1 MGATR
6 STSAQSLSADTTQP
20 STSPSV
26 RDLQDYVVA
35 NVPSSGILKMRMAG
49 DKSTDVGALT
59 SMAEESAKQKYSGS
73 AYSKSPSGYLA
84 TSAKPA
90 GSSVV

>member
-1 MGATR
+1 
-6 STSAQSLSADTTQP
+6 
-20 STSPSV
+20 
-26 RDLQDYVVA
+26 
-35 NVPSSGILKMRMAG
+35 MRMAG

-84 TSAKPA
+84 ASSKPA